1 MSLAEI
7 YAAIPHREP
16 FLLVDEIVERSK
28 DWIVCRKTFSGNE
41 FWYQGHY
48 PEFPIT
54 PGVLLCEAAM
64 QAGAI
69 LLSGA
74 DSSGAGS
81 TGHGSSSPG
90 TVPVATRA
98 NNVQFKK
105 TVLPGETIQME
116 VELIEQL
123 ASAFFLKARIT
134 VDGRV
139 VARLDFACTM
149 TRPED

>member
-7 YAAIPHREP
+7 HAAIPHREP
-16 FLLVDEIVERSK
+16 FLLVDEIVERSI
-28 DWIVCRKTFSGNE
+28 DRIVCRKTFSGNE

-69 LLSGA
+69 LLSERLSSENV
-74 DSSGAGS
+74 SSG
-81 TGHGSSSPG
+81 PG

-105 TVLPGETIQME
+105 IVLPGETIQME

-134 VDGRV
+134 VDSRV
-139 VARLDFACTM
+139 AARLDFACTL
-149 TRPED
+149 TRPEDQ